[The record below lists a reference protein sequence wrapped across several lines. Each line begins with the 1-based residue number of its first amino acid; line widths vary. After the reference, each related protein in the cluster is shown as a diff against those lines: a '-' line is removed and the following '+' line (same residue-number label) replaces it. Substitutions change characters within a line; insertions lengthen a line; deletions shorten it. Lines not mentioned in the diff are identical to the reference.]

1 MYSTGR
7 IKASKWVG
15 FLLAVV
21 LLSQSIAHWKAF
33 FASAGFMSYFVLIAT
48 LTLFICLMLG
58 LMVVIYAEEK
68 AKGNVQHPRPWLER
82 LADRFFLIH
91 SDSSRG

>member
-1 MYSTGR
+1 MYSQGR

-15 FLLAVV
+15 ILLAVV

-33 FASAGFMSYFVLIAT
+33 FASAGFMSYLLLIAT
-48 LTLFICLMLG
+48 LTLFLLLMVG

-68 AKGNVQHPRPWLER
+68 AKGNVQHPRPWFER
-82 LADRFFLIH
+82 MADRFFLIH

>member
-15 FLLAVV
+15 IILAVV

-33 FASAGFMSYFVLIAT
+33 FANAGFMSYFVLIAT
-48 LTLFICLMLG
+48 LTLFLLLMVG

-68 AKGNVQHPRPWLER
+68 AKGNVQHPRPMFER